1 MKMKHLAGLILVGT
15 CFSTIAIASE
25 NEPSNE
31 EIVAQIM
38 AGNDKPNAAPDGQEV
53 AKNPASGFWQCNG
66 TRLHMGVDM
75 ASWTNLDNGEM
86 FTLYEKPSAT
96 EDGKGTNYAFA
107 STRNTAYMEFFVVS
121 NDKKK
126 LGLRD
131 LIKFNKIY
139 PCKREK

>member
-1 MKMKHLAGLILVGT
+1 MKHLVGLILMSA
-15 CFSTIAIASE
+15 CFSTVAAANE
-25 NEPSNE
+25 NEASNA
-31 EIVAQIM
+31 EIVADIM
-38 AGNDKPNAAPDGQEV
+38 AGKDKPNATPDEQEV

-107 STRNTAYMEFFVVS
+107 STRNTAYMEFFVAS
-121 NDKKK
+121 KGK
-126 LGLRD
+126 LGIRD

-139 PCKREK
+139 PCKRTK